1 MAGQMA
7 QDVGGRRDALVERL
21 FGAVLGMNDLYMVYV
36 GDRLGFYRELVE
48 LGPATPAELSTAA
61 GTNERYTREWLE
73 QQAVTGIL
81 EVEDVAVEADV
92 RRYRLPE
99 GHEEVLTGR
108 DSLNYLAP
116 FARMM
121 VGIVRPIPAVLEAF
135 RSGGGVP
142 YADYDADFCE
152 GQSEM
157 NRAQFVNLLGSEWLP
172 AVPDVHARLQADP
185 PARVADV
192 ACGTG
197 WSSLAMA
204 AAYPRVRVDGFDL
217 DEYSIE
223 LARRNLAGT
232 DLADR
237 VGFEVRDAADPVSR
251 GSYEL
256 VTVFEA
262 IHDMSSPV
270 EALRAMR
277 GLLTDGGSV
286 LVADER
292 VADSFTA
299 PGDEVERLMYGWS
312 VLHCLPVGMADQPS
326 AATGTAMRSDTLR
339 EYARAAGFR
348 DVEVLPIE
356 NDFWRFYR
364 LRP

>member
-1 MAGQMA
+1 MVEQVAR
-7 QDVGGRRDALVERL
+7 DVDGRRDELVERL
-21 FGAVLGMNDLYMVYV
+21 FGAVLGMNDLYMVYI
-36 GDRLGFYRELVE
+36 GERLGFYRALVE
-48 LGPATPAELSTAA
+48 IGPATPAELSAAA
-61 GTNERYTREWLE
+61 GTHERYTREWLE

-81 EVEDVAVEADV
+81 EVEDPGEGATA

-142 YADYDADFCE
+142 YAAFDADFCE
-152 GQSEM
+152 GQGEM

-172 AVPDVHARLQADP
+172 AVPEVHARLGADP

-197 WSSLAMA
+197 WSSLA
-204 AAYPRVRVDGFDL
+204 
-217 DEYSIE
+217 
-223 LARRNLAGT
+223 
-232 DLADR
+232 
-237 VGFEVRDAADPVSR
+237 
-251 GSYEL
+251 
-256 VTVFEA
+256 
-262 IHDMSSPV
+262 
-270 EALRAMR
+270 LRAMR
-277 GLLTDGGSV
+277 GLLVEGGSV
-286 LVADER
+286 IVADER

-312 VLHCLPVGMADQPS
+312 VLHCLPVGMAEQPS
-326 AATGTAMRSDTLR
+326 AATGTAMRPDTLR